1 MIFGYLGRLIF
12 GSGRRG
18 EPQSNTVCVD
28 VNLQTMQ
35 ALSNVH
41 ESILSGAGLFDY
53 YAGVIQAYSGLELIE
68 FTSEVKSITTSINI
82 KSVNSD
88 ARDIEAGLQ
97 SQESTNSVSS
107 LTGAIRT
114 KETNS
119 NVKCD
124 E

>member
-18 EPQSNTVCVD
+18 EPKTNTVCVT
-28 VNLQTMQ
+28 VNIQPTQ
-35 ALSNVH
+35 SFSNAQD
-41 ESILSGAGLFDY
+41 SILSGVGIFEY
-53 YAGVIQAYSGLELIE
+53 YSKVVQAYSGIELAE
-68 FTSEVKSITTSINI
+68 SFSEVQSITTSINI